1 MIYFTLIF
9 METFFSIFVW
19 IWFFVFV
26 DFVFDF
32 VTFWYLFY
40 FVKCKCG
47 RMFASPLWKSL
58 LFLTHSSWRFSWVFY
73 LVFYHFDIIL
83 FTLIY
88 LYTRAC
94 SGISCSCVPGFAE
107 TSYLTFIAIQLT
119 GCHAMQDL
127 GVGNHEIIS
136 GVCFSL
142 T

>member
-1 MIYFTLIF
+1 

-19 IWFFVFV
+19 FWFFVFV

-58 LFLTHSSWRFSWVFY
+58 LFLTHSSCRFSWVFY

-94 SGISCSCVPGFAE
+94 SGISCSCVPGFVE
-107 TSYLTFIAIQLT
+107 TSYLTFIANSTDWLPRDARS
-119 GCHAMQDL
+119 GCGKSRNYFWSMLLPNL
-127 GVGNHEIIS
+127 GLLSCI
-136 GVCFSL
+136 
-142 T
+142 